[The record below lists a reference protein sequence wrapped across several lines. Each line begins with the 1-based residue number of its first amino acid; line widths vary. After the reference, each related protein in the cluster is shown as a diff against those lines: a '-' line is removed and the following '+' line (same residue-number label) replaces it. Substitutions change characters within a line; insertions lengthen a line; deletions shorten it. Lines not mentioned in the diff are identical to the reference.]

1 MIIWGLMPR
10 LEAGVLAV
18 LVLSCL
24 AAVPAGQAIP
34 LPAQGGC
41 PPAVIHCEAPP
52 YAVPAAPVWA
62 TLNALGYGNYPGGN
76 EQFTVFFVNSDSPP
90 LGNVTLLNETLTTP
104 FQNASVSGLPVE
116 LAPGQTMLSS
126 IYLQI
131 PSDFSQSNFTASITI
146 DFHVA
151 NGTASTPRVLTGT
164 AHVFMLGPPIGQVTS
179 STSSATSTQQT
190 ATQSGT
196 VSTSL
201 FYAGVGIPSLIV
213 IVLLALLVRDRRRPG
228 SATSGTPVST

>member
-1 MIIWGLMPR
+1 MRR
-10 LEAGVLAV
+10 LEAGVITL
-18 LVLSCL
+18 LTLSCL
-24 AAVPAGQAIP
+24 AFVPAGQAIP

-41 PPAVIHCEAPP
+41 PPAVIHCQAPP

-76 EQFTVFFVNSDSPP
+76 EEFAVLFVNSDSPP
-90 LGNVTLLNETLTTP
+90 LGNVTLLNETLTAP
-104 FQNASVSGLPVE
+104 FQNASVSGLPVQ
-116 LAPGQTMLSS
+116 LAPGQTMLSNV
-126 IYLQI
+126 YLQI

-146 DFHVA
+146 DFHIA
-151 NGTASTPRVLTGT
+151 NATAATPSVLTGT

-179 STSSATSTQQT
+179 TSSTTSTQQT
-190 ATQSGT
+190 TTQSGT
-196 VSTSL
+196 VSMPL

-213 IVLLALLVRDRRRPG
+213 IVLLALLVRDRGRPG

>member
-1 MIIWGLMPR
+1 MTR
-10 LEAGVLAV
+10 LEAGVFTL

-41 PPAVIHCEAPP
+41 PPAVVHCLYPP

-90 LGNVTLLNETLTTP
+90 LGNVTLFNETLTTP
-104 FQNASVSGLPVE
+104 FQNASVTGLPVE
-116 LAPGQTMLSS
+116 LALGQTMLSS

-131 PSDFSQSNFTASITI
+131 PRDFSQSNFTARINI

-151 NGTASTPRVLTGT
+151 NATASTPSVLTGT
-164 AHVFMLGPPIGQVTS
+164 AKVFMLGPPIGQVTS
-179 STSSATSTQQT
+179 TSSTTSTQQT
-190 ATQSGT
+190 TTQSGT

-213 IVLLALLVRDRRRPG
+213 IVLLALLVRDRGHPG
-228 SATSGTPVST
+228 SASSGTPVST

>member
-1 MIIWGLMPR
+1 MRR
-10 LEAGVLAV
+10 LEAGVLTL

-24 AAVPAGQAIP
+24 AVLPAGQAIP

-62 TLNALGYGNYPGGN
+62 TLNGLGYGNYPGGN
-76 EQFTVFFVNSDSPP
+76 EQFTVFFVNSDFPP

-131 PSDFSQSNFTASITI
+131 PPDFSQSNFTASVRI
-146 DFHVA
+146 DFHIA
-151 NGTASTPRVLTGT
+151 NATASTPSVLTGT
-164 AHVFMLGPPIGQVTS
+164 AHVFMLGAPIGQVTS
-179 STSSATSTQQT
+179 TSSTTSTQRT
-190 ATQSGT
+190 TTQSVT
-196 VSTSL
+196 VSTPL
-201 FYAGVGIPSLIV
+201 FYAGVGIPSLV
-213 IVLLALLVRDRRRPG
+213 VVVLLALLVRERGRPG
-228 SATSGTPVST
+228 SASSGTPVST